1 MWDLF
6 DSLNYFQLLM
16 VPREFDLARDSV
28 SQLRRLTMP
37 QRRVDSRN
45 VRSDMF
51 NINCNRNLEEDI
63 EAEMR
68 PIVMNFCF
76 LNFILR

>member
-1 MWDLF
+1 
-6 DSLNYFQLLM
+6 M

-45 VRSDMF
+45 ARSTDMF
-51 NINCNRNLEEDI
+51 NLANCNRNLEEDI

-68 PIVMNFCF
+68 PIVMGF
-76 LNFILR
+76 